1 MTTVTMTTVTKTTV
15 TVTRSRFFFPLML
28 ALVAGCKTA
37 PEVKADAKPPE
48 LPQQDLAVVTQSL
61 TETTVKLSGQILAG
75 DEALTVTGAAIE
87 FVVDGAVI
95 KTGTTSLS
103 LSIAPGQTAPF
114 SFEQRFAYVKDADE
128 LKAMDARGGSMLIAL
143 RGTLNGTVQREVLV
157 DGKPTTQAVAIELP
171 FARARDVR
179 TPRLPHLKL
188 LDYEGGRFS
197 ETEVQVLFHLAVIN
211 PNPFPV
217 TLEGI
222 SYAVTLAGKKVAEG
236 TQGAGTKTSIAAT
249 DVFDVTAVINEETH
263 GKDVKK
269 LIKGL
274 VLPYTVVGE
283 LKTALYSEPLSASGE
298 VKLNPSK
305 DK

>member
-1 MTTVTMTTVTKTTV
+1 MTTVTMTTVTMTTVTMTTV

-179 TPRLPHLKL
+179 TPRLPL
-188 LDYEGGRFS
+188 LADVLADLLAAIRARLPADSGASAPHDGFGAAAGAVPPAGGPR
-197 ETEVQVLFHLAVIN
+197 
-211 PNPFPV
+211 
-217 TLEGI
+217 
-222 SYAVTLAGKKVAEG
+222 
-236 TQGAGTKTSIAAT
+236 
-249 DVFDVTAVINEETH
+249 
-263 GKDVKK
+263 
-269 LIKGL
+269 
-274 VLPYTVVGE
+274 
-283 LKTALYSEPLSASGE
+283 
-298 VKLNPSK
+298 
-305 DK
+305 

>member
-1 MTTVTMTTVTKTTV
+1 MTTVTMNLTRVTM
-15 TVTRSRFFFPLML
+15 SRFVLCLM
-28 ALVAGCKTA
+28 VVVMAGCKTA
-37 PEVKADAKPPE
+37 PEAKADAKPPE

-75 DEALTVTGAAIE
+75 DEPLTITGAAIE

-95 KTGTTSLS
+95 KTTTIPAGY
-103 LSIAPGQTAPF
+103 SIAPGKMEPF
-114 SFEQRFAYVKDADE
+114 SFEERFTYVKDADE

-157 DGKPTTQAVAIELP
+157 KGKPTMQAVPIELR

-274 VLPYTVVGE
+274 VLPYSVVGE
-283 LKTALYSEPLSASGE
+283 LKTVLYSEPLQASGE

-305 DK
+305 DR